1 MSSRTLARAILILAT
16 ALVIAIYYFPLGHV
30 DYLDNWREGT
40 YGFSLAQNS
49 PVITDVFSP
58 KLLADGI
65 RPGDRL
71 VTSFYSMDYARAQF
85 PRSGD
90 RTTMRFQT
98 KQGLR
103 TETLSAYRP
112 AQFDPWTRLLGI
124 AAILPGTVFFI
135 VAFMLVFI
143 RPGVMT
149 WMFYIFAVGYF
160 GTKPSIAYYDFLPEP
175 LYRAMMFLLGTLFS
189 NFAAVPLVQ
198 FVLRFPDNDMNTR
211 WRKTANILAWTY
223 VLGTYALYVE
233 NWLVLSRTGE
243 QIGWLQSW
251 LTNWIPLSAF
261 AFSAVLLV
269 KKYKSAPPE
278 TRQRMVWLIV
288 GMGISFIAYAVY
300 FIPNFPNNWAQII
313 GFAAVLMP
321 ITVAYAVFQY
331 RVIDVNF
338 VINRA
343 IVYGTLTILLAAAV
357 SLLDWLLGKV
367 LGGAHF
373 TTAAEAL
380 ITIGLGFALNRLHQT
395 FEDWVDRF
403 LFWRRHRAETYI
415 RRVAAALPFASAD
428 EAVTD
433 GVVYEPVEALDLTG
447 AALYRRAQNSPHF
460 DFVAA
465 WRASPMS
472 GRFDANENLV
482 RFLQSEEKVVW
493 LSDLGTKGEN
503 RTGVFVIAVPIL
515 VRHQIIA
522 FTLYGSHR
530 NGAQLDPDEV
540 RLLEELAIEA
550 ARAYDHVEAVRT
562 REQMEIMRRKLER
575 LGGNRQAAN

>member
-1 MSSRTLARAILILAT
+1 MLVLVTL
-16 ALVIAIYYFPLGHV
+16 LVIAVYYVPLGHV

-40 YGFSLAQNS
+40 YGFALAQNS
-49 PVITDVFSP
+49 PVIADVIDS
-58 KLLADGI
+58 KLLADGV

-71 VTSFYSMDYARAQF
+71 VTSLYSMDYARAQF
-85 PRSGD
+85 PRAGD
-90 RTTMRFQT
+90 RVTLHFLT
-98 KQGLR
+98 KSGLR
-103 TETLSAYRP
+103 TETLTAYRP
-112 AQFDPWTRLLGI
+112 VQFDAWTRLAGI
-124 AAILPGTVFFI
+124 AAILPGTVFLI
-135 VAFMLVFI
+135 VAVMLVFI

-160 GTKPSIAYYDFLPEP
+160 GTKPSIAYFDFLPEP
-175 LYRAMMFLLGTLFS
+175 IYRAMMFVLGTLFS

-198 FVLRFPDNDMNTR
+198 FVLRFPDNDTNSG
-211 WRKTANILAWTY
+211 WRKTANVLAWVY
-223 VLGTYALYVE
+223 VLGTYALYVD
-233 NWLVLSRTGE
+233 NWFVLSRTGE
-243 QIGWLQSW
+243 QIAWLAPW
-251 LTNWIPLSAF
+251 LSNWIPLSAF

-269 KKYKSAPPE
+269 KKFKSAPPE
-278 TRQRMVWLIV
+278 IRQRMVWLIL
-288 GMGISFIAYAVY
+288 GMVISFIAYAVY
-300 FIPNFPNNWAQII
+300 FIPDFPDNWAQII

-321 ITVAYAVFQY
+321 TSVAYAVFQY

-343 IVYGTLTILLAAAV
+343 IVYGALTILLAAAV
-357 SLLDWLLGKV
+357 SLLDWLLGKI

-380 ITIGLGFALNRLHQT
+380 ITIGLGFALNRLHHT

-415 RRVAAALPFASAD
+415 RRVAAALPFATAD
-428 EAVTD
+428 EAITD

-447 AALYRRAQNSPHF
+447 AALYRSALDSPHF

-472 GRFDANENLV
+472 GRFDSNDNLV
-482 RFLQSEEKVVW
+482 RFLQSEEKIVW
-493 LSDLGTKGEN
+493 LSELGTKGEN
-503 RTGVFVIAVPIL
+503 RTGVFVIAVPIR

-562 REQMEIMRRKLER
+562 REQMELMQRKLER
-575 LGGNRQAAN
+575 LGVNPQAAN